1 MQEQQR
7 LRKPKEHVR
16 WNPGGLRCREPHV
29 RPGVGSKHKVQTSD
43 PDLVTKLSE
52 EEAADPL
59 VVTAA
64 QGQLS
69 TEEACVKTM
78 GPLWVQGRGA
88 VQGGQES
95 PSSALQDPR
104 KGMLHGKG

>member
-1 MQEQQR
+1 M
-7 LRKPKEHVR
+7 
-16 WNPGGLRCREPHV
+16 
-29 RPGVGSKHKVQTSD
+29 QTSD

-88 VQGGQES
+88 VQGGQGAPLVLSRTPGRECCMGRAEYYS
-95 PSSALQDPR
+95 LPNPMST
-104 KGMLHGKG
+104 MN

>member
-1 MQEQQR
+1 ME
-7 LRKPKEHVR
+7 
-16 WNPGGLRCREPHV
+16 PGGLGCREPRV
-29 RPGVGSKHKVQTSD
+29 RPGVGSEHKVQTAD

-52 EEAADPL
+52 EEPADPL

-64 QGQLS
+64 RGQLS

-78 GPLWVQGRGA
+78 GPLWVQGRGGSA
-88 VQGGQES
+88 RGPGS
-95 PSSALQDPR
+95 PSSALQDPG